1 MLLKTNIADA
11 LKEQKKWLSKKHVS
25 LKRDVLTSI
34 NLNPHMVLI
43 ITGIRR
49 CGKSTLMHQLTNH
62 IDENFNFFN
71 FEDPRIFGFE
81 AADFN
86 RLNQVFDQNLSYY
99 FFDEIQNV
107 PQWEIFMRNLH
118 DQEKIICITGSNAAL
133 LSRELGTRLTGRN
146 LQLELYPF
154 SYGEYIRFQKYK
166 PDKKSLLKYLQQ
178 GGFPDY
184 LKLKN
189 KEVLQQLLKD
199 VVYRD
204 IVVRHGIRNDHA
216 IMDIALFLISN
227 VGKMYSLNSLK
238 KSFNIGSASTVSDYL
253 QWLEDSYL
261 LFSLPRF
268 SYSLKSLAVNAKKI
282 YTIDPGFAHANS
294 LSYSKDLGRLF
305 ENIIFLE
312 LKRKKYDL
320 HYFREKGECDF
331 VLSKNRSVTDL
342 IQVCV
347 EVSAENKDREVNGLL
362 EAMNFFE
369 LNKGTILTMDQEDTL
384 REDNKSIELLPAWK
398 WLTIN

>member
-1 MLLKTNIADA
+1 MLLKSTIADA
-11 LKEQKKWLSKKHVS
+11 LLEQKKWLSKKHAG
-25 LKRDVLTSI
+25 LERDVLNSI
-34 NLNPHMVLI
+34 KLNPLMVLV

-49 CGKSTLMHQLTNH
+49 CGKSTLMHQLASQTGE
-62 IDENFNFFN
+62 DFNFFN

-81 AADFN
+81 AEDLN
-86 RLNQVFDQNLSYY
+86 RLNQVFNQDLNYY

-107 PQWEIFMRNLH
+107 PQWEIFVRNLH

-133 LSRELGTRLTGRN
+133 LSKELGTRLTGRN

-154 SYGEYIRFQKYK
+154 AFSEYIRFQKYQ
-166 PDKKSLLKYLQQ
+166 PDSKSLLNYLQQ

-199 VVYRD
+199 VIYRD

-216 IMDIALFLISN
+216 IMEIALFLISN
-227 VGKMYSLNSLK
+227 VGKMYSLNGLK

-268 SYSLKSLAVNAKKI
+268 SYSLKSSAVNAKKV
-282 YTIDPGFAHANS
+282 YTIDPGFAQANS
-294 LSYSKDLGRLF
+294 LSYSKDCGRLF

-312 LKRKKYDL
+312 LKRRKYDL
-320 HYFREKGECDF
+320 HYFRENGECDF
-331 VLSKNRSVTDL
+331 VLSKNRSVTGL
-342 IQVCV
+342 IQVSV
-347 EVSAENKDREVNGLL
+347 KVTDENKDREVKGLL
-362 EAMNFFE
+362 EAMSFFD
-369 LNKGTILTMDQEDTL
+369 LNKGIILTIDQEDVL
-384 REDNKSIELLPAWK
+384 RQDNKTIELIPAWQ
-398 WLTIN
+398 WLTTN